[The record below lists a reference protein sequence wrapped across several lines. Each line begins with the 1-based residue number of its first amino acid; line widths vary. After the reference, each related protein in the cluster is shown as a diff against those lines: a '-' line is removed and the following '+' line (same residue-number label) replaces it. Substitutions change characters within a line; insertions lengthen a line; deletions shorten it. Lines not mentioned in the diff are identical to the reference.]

1 MYVHEALC
9 GSCLFCLYVHEA
21 VWILSLPI
29 ISRPLQNKTLKMENK
44 NATSHWVGCLKCWYD
59 ISSPPHNQMVVPPN
73 DLQKM
78 VGIAVSVVIGC
89 LHFDKRK

>member
-1 MYVHEALC
+1 VDLVSPHHLEA
-9 GSCLFCLYVHEA
+9 FTK
-21 VWILSLPI
+21 
-29 ISRPLQNKTLKMENK
+29 QNIKDGNQECHI
-44 NATSHWVGCLKCWYD
+44 SHWVGCLKWWYD